1 MGRRD
6 GRIRPSE
13 IDWNMEVPFAKQ
25 IPAGYYDV
33 SGEIRD
39 TAINKHFTSEQIY
52 TIEHND
58 RQAHEDKQRKA
69 DIRRFNRLTEEN
81 LPEAMMQLNRLD
93 KSSRVTTK
101 RAKLSLPAPVVSDAE
116 INAIVWAKGGEVM
129 RSNSNMAIEAEQ
141 ASRDDSFTSNLLTAT
156 PATPGTAL
164 RTPLARVVMRVE
176 GDR

>member
-1 MGRRD
+1 MGKR
-6 GRIRPSE
+6 GEPIRPSE

-39 TAINKHFTSEQIY
+39 TSINKHFTSEQIY

-101 RAKLSLPAPVVSDAE
+101 RAKLSLPAPVVSEAE
-116 INAIVWAKGGEVM
+116 INAIVWVRWGEVM
-129 RSNSNMAIEAEQ
+129 RRNSNMAIEAEQ

-164 RTPLARVVMRVE
+164 RTPLARVGMGVE
-176 GDR
+176 SDR